1 MTGEATE
8 LLETL
13 RAALGPDYQVERV
26 LGAGGMGS
34 VFLARDLRLDRDVAV
49 KVVSPELASSAA
61 LRQRFLR
68 EARTVARLRH
78 PNIVDV
84 YTAGEG
90 GGLLYFI
97 MQCVP
102 GESLRDYLDREKR
115 VPPARAAVILRD
127 LAGALAYAHA
137 QGIVHRDIKPEN
149 VLIDS
154 RSGTAHLTDFGVA
167 RAFEATDD
175 RMTGTGLIL
184 GSPRYMSPEQAAGD
198 RELDGRSDIYS
209 LGLVGYEMLTGEP
222 TFSGASP
229 VSVIAKQITE
239 VPPPVSTRADDVPPA
254 LAHAIDKAVAKD
266 PNDRWPDAAAMATAL
281 GDAVQGRTEGHS
293 TVAVRGPRARRR
305 IAALAGV
312 AALALVAGGVWVTRS
327 LGGAPAGVDRRKSI
341 LVTPFDVQGIDPSLT
356 WLREGSVNM
365 LTLNL
370 ASWTDLNVV
379 DYERSL
385 DLLRDADLEN
395 ATRIG
400 LEDAREMAR
409 DAGVWTVVLGQVRR
423 IGDSLSVTARAY
435 DVATGDRVGE
445 AAEHRAAVGTD
456 PRVIFDEVAADLLDL
471 AGAPAMRPELAQTTT
486 TSLEAYRA
494 YLYGLQALNR
504 WQLGEADSAFRA
516 ATEADSTFALA
527 YYKGALA
534 RGWRRTIS
542 DTSDVRLARA
552 AARHAT
558 RLPQRERALIESY
571 GQLTQGL
578 AAQTQGNLEGASAH
592 FTAAERG
599 YENIL
604 ARDSTD
610 AEAWYGLADA
620 YFHHGSSGPGLD
632 PQLGGRWTRALRA
645 FDQTLALDSTFHLAY
660 AHKLQVYQIAG
671 TTGSPIVVVSD
682 SVILIPNDSA
692 ARAVGADRVQ
702 AARVRAREL
711 ALLQAKHWRYLDPDA
726 PQAHTAVVDGYAA
739 AGHYD
744 SAALALRQTM
754 ERPEVRTP
762 DMAYSLAA
770 LDMLAGSPDALTTLR
785 TALDTYGADS
795 LLAAG
800 GFRRLPSLMG
810 AANVAAFYGA
820 LPEHER
826 VLEMVVRVEPRLP
839 GANVPTRSIA
849 AMWGAMAR
857 LALGMDSPKI
867 RRTVDSS
874 LAGIDR
880 MTSGIAPNIQ
890 AQSRGLAFLA
900 YLTTKDTSYI
910 APLRRWGSK
919 RVPSE
924 VDALMALDAGDT
936 TRAATIAARFPAS
949 DSARLV
955 TDPGAGFA
963 RFAQAEIFA
972 RLGDFRRAVAIYESI
987 RRQDLGLAF
996 GADPQWPLYAR
1007 SFLAR
1012 GQLYEQLG
1020 DRQRAI
1026 AAYEEFLSIWKEAA
1040 PELRDQL
1047 REAREGIIRLRDA
1060 PGTDVPRR

>member
-1 MTGEATE
+1 MSDSDTA
-8 LLETL
+8 LLDTL
-13 RAALGPDYQVERV
+13 RAALAPEYEVERV
-26 LGAGGMGS
+26 LGTGGMGA
-34 VFLARDLRLDRDVAV
+34 VFLARDVRLDRQVAV
-49 KVVSPELASSAA
+49 KVVAPELAASDA

-68 EARTVARLRH
+68 EARTIARLRH
-78 PNIVDV
+78 PHIVDV
-84 YTAGEG
+84 YTAGESK
-90 GGLLYFI
+90 GLLYFI
-97 MQCVP
+97 MRCVD
-102 GESLRDYLDREKR
+102 GESLRDVLEREKR
-115 VPPARAAVILRD
+115 ISPARTAVILRD
-127 LAGALAYAHA
+127 LADALAYAHA
-137 QGIVHRDIKPEN
+137 QGVVHRDIKPEN

-167 RAFEATDD
+167 RAFEGSDD
-175 RMTGTGLIL
+175 RMTGTGLIV
-184 GSPRYMSPEQAAGD
+184 GSPRYMSPEQAAGE

-209 LGLVGYEMLTGEP
+209 LGLIGYEMLTGEP

-239 VPPPVSTRADDVPPA
+239 VPPPVSTRADGVPPA
-254 LAHAIDKAVAKD
+254 LAHAIDRAVAKD
-266 PNDRWPDAAAMATAL
+266 PNERWGDAGAMATAL
-281 GDAVQGRTEGHS
+281 GDAVQGRTEGH
-293 TVAVRGPRARRR
+293 AAALRGPRARRR
-305 IAALAGV
+305 LAIIAGAVGV
-312 AALALVAGGVWVTRS
+312 ALLAGGVWVARN
-327 LGGAPAGVDRRKSI
+327 LGDAPVGVDRRKSI
-341 LVTPFDVQGIDPSLT
+341 LVAPFEVQGSDPSLA

-370 ASWTDLNVV
+370 ASWTDLTVV

-385 DLLRDADLEN
+385 DLLRDAGLED
-395 ATRIG
+395 APRIG
-400 LEDAREMAR
+400 LEQAREMAR
-409 DAGVWTVVLGQVRR
+409 DAGVWTVVLGQVSRVS
-423 IGDSLSVTARAY
+423 DSLMVVARAY
-435 DVATGDRVGE
+435 DVASGSRVGNP
-445 AAEHRAAVGTD
+445 AEHRAPANAD
-456 PRVIFDEVAADLLDL
+456 PRALFDAVARDLLDL
-471 AGAPAMRPELAQTTT
+471 AGAPPMRPELARTTT

-504 WQLGEADSAFRA
+504 WQLSKADSAFRA

-534 RGWRRTIS
+534 RGWQRTIS

-578 AAQTQGNLEGASAH
+578 AAQTQGNFQGASSH
-592 FTAAERG
+592 LDAAERG
-599 YENIL
+599 YEALL

-632 PQLGGRWTRALRA
+632 PELGGRWTRALRA
-645 FDQTLALDSTFHLAY
+645 FDRTLALDSTFHLAY
-660 AHKLQVYQIAG
+660 AHKLSVYQIGG
-671 TTGSPIVVVSD
+671 TAGSPLIVVGD

-692 ARAVGADRVQ
+692 ARAVGAQRVQ

-711 ALLQAKHWRYLDPDA
+711 ALVQAKHWRYLDPDA

-744 SAALALRQTM
+744 SAAAALRQTM
-754 ERPEVRTP
+754 ERPDVRTP
-762 DMAYSLAA
+762 DMAYSLAT
-770 LDMLAGSPDALTTLR
+770 LEMLAGAPGALTTLR

-795 LLAAG
+795 LIAAG

-810 AANVAAFYGA
+810 AANAAAYYGA
-820 LPEHER
+820 LREYER
-826 VLEMVVRVEPRLP
+826 VLDIVARVEPRLP
-839 GANVPTRSIA
+839 GANVPTRWIT
-849 AMWGAMAR
+849 AMWDAMAR
-857 LALGMDSPKI
+857 LALGLDSPRI

-874 LAGIDR
+874 LAAIDR

-890 AQSRGLAFLA
+890 AQARGLAFLA
-900 YLTTKDTSYI
+900 YVTTRDTSYI
-910 APLRRWGSK
+910 SPLRRWGSK

-924 VDALMALDAGDT
+924 VDALLALEAGDT
-936 TRAATIAARFPAS
+936 TRATAIAARFPAP

-955 TDPGAGFA
+955 SDPGSGFA
-963 RFAQAEIFA
+963 QFAQAEVFA
-972 RLGDFRRAVAIYESI
+972 RLGDFRRAIAIYESI
-987 RRQDLGLAF
+987 QRKDLGLAF
-996 GADPQWPLYAR
+996 GADPRWPLYAR

-1026 AAYEEFLSIWKEAA
+1026 AAYEEFLQIWKDAA

-1047 REAREGIIRLRDA
+1047 RLAREGIIRLRDA
-1060 PGTDVPRR
+1060 PGAELPRR

>member
-1 MTGEATE
+1 MTDDPSG

-13 RAALGPDYQVERV
+13 RAALTPDYRVERV
-26 LGAGGMGS
+26 LGTGGMGS

-90 GGLLYFI
+90 GGLLYFV

-115 VPPARAAVILRD
+115 VSPARAAVILRD
-127 LAGALAYAHA
+127 LASALAYAHA

-149 VLIDS
+149 VLVDS
-154 RSGTAHLTDFGVA
+154 RTGTAHLTDFGVA
-167 RAFEATDD
+167 RAFEATDE

-239 VPPPVSTRADDVPPA
+239 VPPPVSTRAEGVPPA

-266 PNDRWPDAAAMATAL
+266 PNERWPDAGAMAAAL
-281 GDAVQGRTEGHS
+281 DDAVGGRTAGHAA
-293 TVAVRGPRARRR
+293 TGRGPRASRRV
-305 IAALAGV
+305 ALVGGL
-312 AALALVAGGVWVTRS
+312 AALALIVGGIWVARS
-327 LGGAPAGVDRRKSI
+327 LGGAPTGVDRRKSI
-341 LVTPFDVQGIDPSLT
+341 LVVPFEVQGNEPSLT

-370 ASWTDLNVV
+370 ASWVDLNVV

-385 DLLRDADLEN
+385 DLLRDAGLDDDP
-395 ATRIG
+395 RIG
-400 LEDAREMAR
+400 LESAREMAR
-409 DAGVWTVVLGQVRR
+409 DAGVWTVVLGQIRGT
-423 IGDSLSVTARAY
+423 GDSLIVTARAY
-435 DVATGDRVGE
+435 DVATGSRVG
-445 AAEHRAAVGTD
+445 AVAQHSAPSGTD
-456 PRVIFDEVAADLLDL
+456 PRVVFDAVARDLLDL
-471 AGAPAMRPELAQTTT
+471 AGAPPMRPELAKTTT
-486 TSLEAYRA
+486 ASLEAYRA
-494 YLYGLQALNR
+494 YLHGLRALNR
-504 WQLGEADSAFRA
+504 WQLNEADSAFRA
-516 ATEADSTFALA
+516 ATAADSTFALA

-534 RGWRRTIS
+534 RGWRRTVS

-558 RLPQRERALIESY
+558 RLPQRERSLIESY
-571 GQLTQGL
+571 GELTQGL
-578 AAQTQGNLEGASAH
+578 AAQTQGNFEGASAH
-592 FTAAERG
+592 FSAAERG
-599 YENIL
+599 YEALL

-620 YFHHGSSGPGLD
+620 YFHHGSAGPGLD
-632 PQLGGRWTRALRA
+632 PQLGARWTRALRA
-645 FDQTLALDSTFHLAY
+645 FDRTLALDSTFHLAY
-660 AHKLQVYQIAG
+660 AHKLQVYQIG
-671 TTGSPIVVVSD
+671 GSTGAPVVVLGD

-692 ARAVGADRVQ
+692 ARAVGAE
-702 AARVRAREL
+702 RVRTARARARDL
-711 ALLQAKHWRYLDPDA
+711 ALDQAKHWRYLDPDA
-726 PQAHTAVVDGYAA
+726 AQAHTAVVDGYAA

-754 ERPEVRTP
+754 ERPDVRTP

-770 LDMLAGSPDALTTLR
+770 LEMLAGEPDALMTLR
-785 TALDTYGADS
+785 KALDTYGADS
-795 LLAAG
+795 MVAAG
-800 GFRRLPSLMG
+800 GPRRLPSLTA

-820 LPEHER
+820 LPEHQR
-826 VLEMVVRVEPRLP
+826 VLDIVTGVEPRLP
-839 GANVPTRSIA
+839 GANVPMRSITA
-849 AMWGAMAR
+849 TWRATAR
-857 LALGMDSPKI
+857 LTLGMDSPQL
-867 RRTVDSS
+867 RRTVDSA
-874 LAGIDR
+874 LAAIDR
-880 MTSGIAPNIQ
+880 MTSGAAQNIQ

-910 APLRRWGSK
+910 RFLRRWGPK
-919 RVPSE
+919 QVPSE
-924 VDALMALDAGDT
+924 VEALLALEAGDT
-936 TRAATIAARFPAS
+936 TRAAAIAARFPAP

-955 TDPGAGFA
+955 SDVGGGFA
-963 RFAQAEIFA
+963 QFAQAEIFA
-972 RLGDFRRAVAIYESI
+972 RLGNFRRAIAIYESI
-987 RRQDLGLAF
+987 QRKDLGLAF
-996 GADPQWPLYAR
+996 GADPRWPLYAR

-1012 GQLYEQLG
+1012 GQLYEQVG

-1026 AAYEEFLSIWKEAA
+1026 AAYEEFVRLWKDAA
-1040 PELRDQL
+1040 PELRDQV

-1060 PGTDVPRR
+1060 PAPGMPRR

>member
-1 MTGEATE
+1 MSDSDTG

-13 RAALGPDYQVERV
+13 RAALAPAYDVERA
-26 LGAGGMGS
+26 LGTGGMGA
-34 VFLARDLRLDRDVAV
+34 VFLARDVRLDRQVAV
-49 KVVSPELASSAA
+49 KVVAPELTSSAA

-68 EARTVARLRH
+68 EARTIARLRH
-78 PNIVDV
+78 PHIVDV
-84 YTAGEG
+84 YTAGESN
-90 GGLLYFI
+90 GLLFFI
-97 MQCVP
+97 MRCVD
-102 GESLRDYLDREKR
+102 GESLRDVLEREKR
-115 VPPARAAVILRD
+115 LSPARAAVILRD
-127 LAGALAYAHA
+127 LAEALTYAHA
-137 QGIVHRDIKPEN
+137 QGVVHRDIKPEN

-167 RAFEATDD
+167 RALEGTDD
-175 RMTGTGLIL
+175 RMTGTGLIV
-184 GSPRYMSPEQAAGD
+184 GSPRYMSPEQAAGE

-209 LGLVGYEMLTGEP
+209 LGLIGYEMLAGEP

-239 VPPPVSTRADDVPPA
+239 VPPPVATRADGVPPA
-254 LAHAIDKAVAKD
+254 LAHAIDRAVAKD
-266 PNDRWPDAAAMATAL
+266 PNERWPDAGAMAIAL
-281 GDAVQGRTEGHS
+281 GDAVQGRTEGH
-293 TVAVRGPRARRR
+293 AAARRGPHARRR
-305 IAALAGV
+305 LAILAGAGAV
-312 AALALVAGGVWVTRS
+312 ILIGAAMWLTRNFGGV
-327 LGGAPAGVDRRKSI
+327 GAGVDPRKSI
-341 LVTPFDVQGIDPSLT
+341 LVVPFEIQANNPALA

-385 DLLRDADLEN
+385 DLLRDADLD
-395 ATRIG
+395 AASRIG
-400 LEDAREMAR
+400 LDDARRMAR
-409 DAGVWTVVLGQVRR
+409 EAGVWTVVLGQVSSV
-423 IGDSLSVTARAY
+423 GDSLMVVARAY
-435 DVATGDRVGE
+435 DVASGKRVGNP
-445 AAEHRAAVGTD
+445 AEHRAPVTAD
-456 PRVIFDEVAADLLDL
+456 PRALFDAVARDLLDL
-471 AGAPAMRPELAQTTT
+471 AGAPPMRPELAQTTT
-486 TSLEAYRA
+486 SSLEAYRA
-494 YLYGLQALNR
+494 YLYGLQSLNR
-504 WQLGEADSAFRA
+504 WQLAEADSAFRE

-534 RGWRRTIS
+534 RGWQRTIS

-558 RLPQRERALIESY
+558 RLPQRERSLIESY

-578 AAQTQGNLEGASAH
+578 AAQTQGNIEAASAH

-599 YENIL
+599 YEALL

-620 YFHHGSSGPGLD
+620 YFHHGGAGPGLN
-632 PQLGGRWTRALRA
+632 PELGRLWTRGLRA
-645 FDQTLALDSTFHLAY
+645 FDRTLALDSTFHLAY
-660 AHKLQVYQIAG
+660 AHKLQIYQIAG

-682 SVILIPNDSA
+682 SVILIPSDSA
-692 ARAVGADRVQ
+692 ARVVGAERVQ
-702 AARVRAREL
+702 AARVRARDL

-770 LDMLAGSPDALTTLR
+770 LEMLAGSPDALTTLR
-785 TALDTYGADS
+785 TALDTYGLDS
-795 LLAAG
+795 LVATG

-810 AANVAAFYGA
+810 AANVAAFHGA

-826 VLEMVVRVEPRLP
+826 VLDLVARVEPRLP
-839 GANVPTRSIA
+839 GSNVPTRSIA
-849 AMWGAMAR
+849 AMWRAMAR
-857 LALGMDSPKI
+857 LALGMDSPQL
-867 RRTVDSS
+867 RRTLDSS
-874 LAGIDR
+874 IASIDR

-890 AQSRGLAFLA
+890 AQARGLAFLA
-900 YLTTKDTSYI
+900 YLTTDDTSYI

-919 RVPSE
+919 RIPSE
-924 VDALMALDAGDT
+924 VEALMALGTGDT
-936 TRAATIAARFPAS
+936 ARAAAIAARFPPP
-949 DSARLV
+949 DSTRLV
-955 TDPGAGFA
+955 TDAGAGFA
-963 RFAQAEIFA
+963 RFAQAEVFA
-972 RLGDFRRAVAIYESI
+972 RLGDLRRAASLYESI
-987 RRQDLGLAF
+987 QRKDLGLAF
-996 GADPQWPLYAR
+996 GADPRWPLYAR

-1020 DRQRAI
+1020 DRPRAI
-1026 AAYEEFLSIWKEAA
+1026 AAYQEFLEIWKEAA

-1047 REAREGIIRLRDA
+1047 RLAREGIIRLRDA
-1060 PGTDVPRR
+1060 PAQSVP